1 MDERANPQHG
11 EAKPGE
17 VRRFRLDLADTSDAV
32 VRALNCFVIAGG
44 QFMSLD
50 LRRAGGGLAL
60 NVAARGLSSE
70 RAAHLERK
78 LQVTHA
84 VHGATEGEGRLN
96 SAATSAT
103 KAVHQELGSAPAPTC
118 LPGQGGFLSRG
129 DAADDR
135 QRNGTLP
142 LRAVS
147 SILIDGAKPMAHNDA
162 ATPSDETPKADER
175 ELDELEQAFPGCALT
190 HVLSVTTRN
199 QLDVAIEILSLI
211 RSEGGVLDGLQ
222 LGRLGGNLAQRL
234 NVTGLRPHQTRV
246 LANRIAALPG
256 VEHASVEHQILRSA

>member
-1 MDERANPQHG
+1 MLDRLSAGP
-11 EAKPGE
+11 AE
-17 VRRFRLDLADTSDAV
+17 VRRFQLDLPDTSDAV

-60 NVAARGLSSE
+60 CVAASGLSPE
-70 RAAHLERK
+70 RAQHLALK
-78 LQVTHA
+78 LQAAPSVME
-84 VHGATEGEGRLN
+84 ATADPEDQLN
-96 SAATSAT
+96 APPASA
-103 KAVHQELGSAPAPTC
+103 KEAVHQESDLAPAPTC

-142 LRAVS
+142 TRAVS
-147 SILIDGAKPMAHNDA
+147 STLIDGAKPMAQIDA
-162 ATPSDETPKADER
+162 ANSDETPEVDEF
-175 ELDELEQAFPGCALT
+175 EQAFPGCSLT
-190 HVLSVTTRN
+190 HVLSITTRN

-211 RSEGGVLDGLQ
+211 RSAGGVLDGLQ
-222 LGRLGGNLAQRL
+222 LGRFGGALAQRL
-234 NVTGLRPHQTRV
+234 NVTGLRAHQTRV

-256 VEHASVEHQILRSA
+256 VEHASVEHQILRTA

>member
-1 MDERANPQHG
+1 MDEQAKVQH
-11 EAKPGE
+11 GE
-17 VRRFRLDLADTSDAV
+17 VRRFHLDLADTSDAV

-60 NVAARGLSSE
+60 NVAARGLTSE

-78 LQVTHA
+78 LQVTPA
-84 VHGATEGEGRLN
+84 VQAAAAAGEGRLN
-96 SAATSAT
+96 DPAASAR
-103 KAVHQELGSAPAPTC
+103 KGVHQELGPAPAPTC

-135 QRNGTLP
+135 QRNGTPP

-147 SILIDGAKPMAHNDA
+147 STLIDGAKPMAHNDA
-162 ATPSDETPKADER
+162 ADLSPEPP

-222 LGRLGGNLAQRL
+222 LGRLGGALAQRL

>member
-1 MDERANPQHG
+1 MDEQANVQH
-11 EAKPGE
+11 GE
-17 VRRFRLDLADTSDAV
+17 VRRFQLDLADTSDAV

-50 LRRAGGGLAL
+50 LRRAGSGLAL

-78 LQVTHA
+78 LQVTPA
-84 VHGATEGEGRLN
+84 VNAAAPGEGRLN
-96 SAATSAT
+96 DPAASAR
-103 KAVHQELGSAPAPTC
+103 KGVHQEPGSAPAPTC

-147 SILIDGAKPMAHNDA
+147 STSIDGAKPMAHNDA
-162 ATPSDETPKADER
+162 ANLSDEIP

-222 LGRLGGNLAQRL
+222 LGRLGGALAQRL
-234 NVTGLRPHQTRV
+234 NVTGLRPQQTRV

>member
-1 MDERANPQHG
+1 MDERADVQR
-11 EAKPGE
+11 GE

-44 QFMSLD
+44 QFISLD
-50 LRRAGGGLAL
+50 LRRAGGGAAL
-60 NVAARGLSSE
+60 NVAAQGLSPE

-78 LQVTHA
+78 LQVAH
-84 VHGATEGEGRLN
+84 VVRGATEGEERLN
-96 SAATSAT
+96 NATVSARKS
-103 KAVHQELGSAPAPTC
+103 VHQELGSAPAPTC

-147 SILIDGAKPMAHNDA
+147 SILIDGANPMAHNDA
-162 ATPSDETPKADER
+162 ATLADEAP